1 MLYTVVSPAEIF
13 TQPPAEVCEHEAPFG
28 CVICSKTEKG
38 EVVERL
44 VTTDPFEYLKQCY
57 SPGALYSAEK
67 SEKR

>member
-13 TQPPAEVCEHEAPFG
+13 MQPPAEVCEHEAPFG
-28 CVICSKTEKG
+28 CVICTKTEKG

-57 SPGALYSAEK
+57 
-67 SEKR
+67 